1 MRSVTEILDELPPR
15 LSHLLWQWERR
26 TPDAPAMIQ
35 GETCWSY
42 ARLAEAVRAAKAL
55 LVELGVRPGD
65 RVMLVNENCLAL
77 CALILAAGDLDAWAA
92 IVNARL
98 SAREIDTIRD
108 HCAPR
113 RVIYTLEV
121 SRDAEAHGQRHQAEV
136 RHIPLLGRLAIGGLD
151 ADCSPEPV
159 EAGNEAQVAALIYTS
174 GTTGTPKGVML
185 THRNIMFVGAVSGGL
200 LRDIAAGDVVY
211 GVLPISHVFGLASV
225 FVGALYG
232 GACLLVQPRF
242 APAQVLADLKSGL
255 TMFNGVPAMF
265 AKLLEHLK
273 QTGATIEAP
282 RLRFLSAGGSPLD
295 PAVKAETEALF
306 GLVLNNGYG
315 LTEAGPTITQTR
327 LDQPRADCSV
337 GLALPGVE
345 TRIIGP
351 SGRDMRPGEVGEL
364 WARGPGVMT
373 GYYRAARMTEA
384 VIDQGG
390 WLNTGDFARQGADGA
405 VFIVGRSKELIIRS
419 GFNVYPAEVEA
430 VLNAHPLVTQ
440 SAVVGRT
447 VAGGNE
453 EVVAFVQVAPG
464 TSVEAVELMDF
475 AASRL
480 APYKRPTEVVVVEH
494 LPAGATGKI
503 LKNRLA
509 EMARDHAYDQTQT
522 N

>member
-1 MRSVTEILDELPPR
+1 MKPVAEILAELPPR
-15 LSHLLWQWERR
+15 LSHLLWQWERQS
-26 TPDAPAMIQ
+26 PQAPAMIQ
-35 GETCWSY
+35 GDTTWTY
-42 ARLAEAVRAAKAL
+42 AQLGQAVRAAKTL
-55 LVELGVRPGD
+55 LGDLGVRPGD

-92 IVNARL
+92 IINARL
-98 SAREIDTIRD
+98 SPREIDTIRD
-108 HCAPR
+108 HSGAR
-113 RVIYTLEV
+113 RVIYTV
-121 SRDAEAHGQRHQAEV
+121 SVSTDAEAHAQRHGAES
-136 RHIPLLGRLAIGGLD
+136 RDFPLMGRLAVGPLNE
-151 ADCSPEPV
+151 ACMPEPV
-159 EAGNEAQVAALIYTS
+159 EAANESQVAALIYTS

-200 LRDIAAGDVVY
+200 LRGVAPGDVVY

-225 FVGALYG
+225 FTGALYG

-265 AKLLEHLK
+265 AKLLEHVK
-273 QTGATIEAP
+273 QTGAKMEAP
-282 RLRFLSAGGSPLD
+282 ALRFLSAGGSPLD
-295 PAVKAETEALF
+295 PVIKAETEALF
-306 GLVLNNGYG
+306 GRVLNNGFG
-315 LTEAGPTITQTR
+315 LTEAAPTITQTR
-327 LDQPRADCSV
+327 LDQPRTDCSV

-345 TRIIGP
+345 IRVVGLA
-351 SGRDMRPGEVGEL
+351 GRALRTGEVGEL
-364 WARGPGVMT
+364 WARGPGIMK
-373 GYYRAARMTEA
+373 GYYRSPEMTAA
-384 VIDQGG
+384 VIDGEG
-390 WLNTGDFARQGADGA
+390 WLNTGDFAKLDADGA

-440 SAVVGRT
+440 SAVVGRN
-447 VAGGNE
+447 AADGNE

-464 TSVEAVELMDF
+464 TTVEPAELMAF
-475 AASRL
+475 AAAQL

-509 EMARDHAYDQTQT
+509 EMARTHAYDQMQT